1 MLFTYILHLNIKL
14 LFFRK
19 KPYTIFLGSFFDS
32 SIELKSKK
40 SFLLS
45 VPRNQYK
52 GLNLRDLAKWE
63 QLEKGLF
70 KHLPR
75 TWLVFFFRQKASFFF
90 SRQVVGGMKLLNY
103 SLLYVRNFKPNTIGP
118 RSFIY
123 NVWELLKCIM
133 NIRCMRVMCKM
144 YENCYT
150 PRTL

>member
-1 MLFTYILHLNIKL
+1 M
-14 LFFRK
+14 
-19 KPYTIFLGSFFDS
+19 
-32 SIELKSKK
+32 
-40 SFLLS
+40 S

-63 QLEKGLF
+63 QVEKGLF

-118 RSFIY
+118 RSFIRMY
-123 NVWELLKCIM
+123 ENYQNVLWILDVWELCV
-133 NIRCMRVMCKM
+133 RCMRIVIPLELYNYWGVPNHFTIFALNHGFFFSWFAWK
-144 YENCYT
+144 YT
-150 PRTL
+150 DTF